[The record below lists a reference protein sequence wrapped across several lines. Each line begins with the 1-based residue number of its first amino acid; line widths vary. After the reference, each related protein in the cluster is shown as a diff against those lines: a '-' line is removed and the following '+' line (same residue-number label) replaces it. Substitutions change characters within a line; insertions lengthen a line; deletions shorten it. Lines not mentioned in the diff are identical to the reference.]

1 MASNLALR
9 PALTAAAADLHA
21 YILSILSDPGM
32 TKCNPQRPQV
42 SRGHCAK
49 LQGWP
54 GGLPRGRGAHQGG
67 RGGRRGR
74 QIAAGSKIRSGY
86 FLTARQLSVLAP
98 QQVPSGQKVAMQ
110 PLALCDEI
118 LQDFVT

>member
-1 MASNLALR
+1 MC
-9 PALTAAAADLHA
+9 TE
-21 YILSILSDPGM
+21 
-32 TKCNPQRPQV
+32 RPQV

-74 QIAAGSKIRSGY
+74 QIAAGSKIISGY
-86 FLTARQLSVLAP
+86 YVTYIGYAP
-98 QQVPSGQKVAMQ
+98 VRLIYSSGSG
-110 PLALCDEI
+110 DSGY
-118 LQDFVT
+118 

>member
-74 QIAAGSKIRSGY
+74 QIAAGSKIISGY
-86 FLTARQLSVLAP
+86 FLTYIGYAP
-98 QQVPSGQKVAMQ
+98 VGLTSIGDAFKHLYLDRMVVRG
-110 PLALCDEI
+110 D
-118 LQDFVT
+118 

>member
-1 MASNLALR
+1 MC
-9 PALTAAAADLHA
+9 TE
-21 YILSILSDPGM
+21 
-32 TKCNPQRPQV
+32 RPQV

-74 QIAAGSKIRSGY
+74 QIAAGSKIISGY
-86 FLTARQLSVLAP
+86 FLTYIGYAP
-98 QQVPSGQKVAMQ
+98 VGLKWLWCP
-110 PLALCDEI
+110 
-118 LQDFVT
+118 